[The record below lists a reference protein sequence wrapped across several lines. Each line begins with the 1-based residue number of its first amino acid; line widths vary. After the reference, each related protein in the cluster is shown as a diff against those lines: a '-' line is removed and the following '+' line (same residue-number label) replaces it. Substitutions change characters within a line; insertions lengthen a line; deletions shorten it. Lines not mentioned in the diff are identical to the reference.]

1 MTEPAP
7 LFSRGTNEPLD
18 REAQIQQGGP
28 QKKKKVLKNNTG
40 YSTALLFFFFYVAL
54 LREKGSPPRACRLHL
69 DEDESQAGSGT
80 HWKGKN

>member
-1 MTEPAP
+1 MNPLTEKHKYSKAA
-7 LFSRGTNEPLD
+7 L
-18 REAQIQQGGP
+18 
-28 QKKKKVLKNNTG
+28 KKKKVLKNNTG
-40 YSTALLFFFFYVAL
+40 YSTALLFFFYVAL